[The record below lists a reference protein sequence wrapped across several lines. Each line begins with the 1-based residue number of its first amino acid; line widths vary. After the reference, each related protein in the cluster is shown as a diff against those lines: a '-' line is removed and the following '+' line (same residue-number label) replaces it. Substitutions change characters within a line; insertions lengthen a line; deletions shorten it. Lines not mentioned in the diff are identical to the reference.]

1 VCVRAHVYTR
11 TQIHILL
18 KGGTETNIMLNL
30 NNLLRLAVNASECTE
45 SADLLQAFY
54 ADKTEETHKQRE
66 EVSDCLVC

>member
-1 VCVRAHVYTR
+1 
-11 TQIHILL
+11 
-18 KGGTETNIMLNL
+18 MLNL